1 MRTTVEIPD
10 ALYRELKA
18 KAALEGV
25 PVKDVIVRCVRREL
39 DPQPLRRRGGLPL
52 IRGKEKRKLVLT
64 REQVDEVLF
73 G

>member
-10 ALYRELKA
+10 PLYRELKA

-25 PVKDVIVRCVRREL
+25 PVKDVIVRGVRREL
-39 DPQPLRRRGGLPL
+39 DPGTARRRVRFPL
-52 IRGKEKRKLVLT
+52 IRGKEKRKLYLT
-64 REQVDEVLF
+64 REQVDEALF